1 MRSRSEWFLTPTLPS
16 KSSSH
21 PGEHDLFTMK
31 TFAGSLSFANE
42 DEKKLT
48 DTADSVPL
56 LPKKSFRK
64 TPLVERFNMQ
74 TKKGRQPL
82 LERTYSASSPKSN
95 RSSAVSSSGA
105 PSWCAVRRRSW
116 RVRSLKGNLLELKTH
131 SLDSPEPP
139 LLAGQRAYSVKSM
152 YSRPLAHSI
161 GGRPGLWRQYPMR
174 CGRRKE
180 ARRRSTSFVAK
191 DVVCDSRVLIFLSPL
206 SCYSPSD
213 AHCCSQSTIIICL

>member
-1 MRSRSEWFLTPTLPS
+1 MESYEPDFLRPLTSCEGDSSRSFAFLEWVHENQARRMRSRSEWFLTPTLPS

-161 GGRPGLWRQYPMR
+161 GGETWLV
-174 CGRRKE
+174 E
-180 ARRRSTSFVAK
+180 AISDEVWKKKRSAK
-191 DVVCDSRVLIFLSPL
+191 KK
-206 SCYSPSD
+206 
-213 AHCCSQSTIIICL
+213 H